1 MERKGGRQLGA
12 RNRYTYATKKVLAD
26 VVNAE
31 LQHLSLSLAS
41 MSDVDRAHILVKL
54 LPYVLPRHPIED
66 AGEDVVHVI
75 KLA

>member
-1 MERKGGRQLGA
+1 M
-12 RNRYTYATKKVLAD
+12 
-26 VVNAE
+26 
-31 LQHLSLSLAS
+31 SLSLAS

-54 LPYVLPRHPIED
+54 LPYVLPKHPVED